1 MPLASTWGSTLG
13 ISDIDVFHPTVMF
26 GFMSDHTGKE
36 VLCQMWVNALGIA
49 EYRPVPMVKVSE
61 GRKPSVAGYLE
72 EDDERAEDY

>member
-1 MPLASTWGSTLG
+1 
-13 ISDIDVFHPTVMF
+13 MF

-72 EDDERAEDY
+72 EDDERTEDY